1 MSQSRNS
8 SSPLPRT
15 CVALGLGLLLAMGL
29 GCGGSSVSK
38 ISGVE
43 SEPFVTAG
51 GSITSL
57 AFAPDGRLFLTQQNN
72 GDVRIITPDGELLPE
87 PFAHVDPATGG
98 EWGLL
103 GVAID
108 PEFEDNGY
116 VYIYY
121 TEPAGG
127 ENLARPV
134 LMRFTDVDNEG
145 ENPERLI
152 EFPTANPE
160 VKAHVGGGLHFG
172 PDGYLY
178 LSIGETERRELA
190 QDLSSPLGKMLRLTR
205 DGEAAPDN
213 PFVDQPGAD
222 PRVYAYGL
230 RNSFAFDFDPESGRI
245 YASENG
251 PSTCDELNIIEAGQ
265 NYGWPESFFTQ
276 GPELPCENPGGVE
289 PIYLYALPGKE
300 PNDLPSNVGPAG
312 VQFVSGEVYP
322 ALGDG
327 LLVCEFN
334 TKFMRRLQFSGPA
347 NDQVIDDSVAVED
360 CAVAITSDSDG
371 VIYYSNRGDIL
382 RLVPQ

>member
-1 MSQSRNS
+1 
-8 SSPLPRT
+8 
-15 CVALGLGLLLAMGL
+15 MGL
-29 GCGGSSVSK
+29 GCGGSGVSK

-276 GPELPCENPGGVE
+276 GPELPCENPGAVE